1 MSHPYIPNTDPDRA
15 EMLKTIGVGSID
27 ELFCD
32 VPASVKYPAL
42 NLPAALSEVEL
53 MREIQALAGRN
64 ADLTANPCFLGAGAY
79 NHFVPSIVSHLI
91 FRSEYYT
98 AYTPYQAEISQ
109 GTLQTIFE
117 YQSMICAL
125 TGMEVANASHY
136 DGATAT
142 AEAAILAVNQLH
154 GRDKVLV
161 CPTLHPEYRATLR
174 TYLEGQGIQVAGDED
189 SATTFEQMVDAHL
202 DDRTACVIVANPD
215 FLGRVRDL
223 KPYADRVHAAGA
235 LFIVSAYPISLG
247 LYKAPGEYGADVVV
261 GEGQSLGNIA
271 FGPDGYLYIGMGDG
285 GSGGDP
291 GNRAQSV
298 STLLGKML
306 RIDINGTSGTKQY
319 RIPSTNPYVG
329 KTGLDEIWQRGLRNP
344 WRWSFDKATGN
355 LWIGDVGQNRYEEVD
370 RAVKTTT
377 GAGRGYNWGW
387 HVMEG
392 FHCYLPASGCST
404 SGKRLP
410 LLEYSHSTN
419 GRCAITGGYVYRGT
433 AIASLRG
440 WYVFGDYCSGEV
452 LAVPNT
458 ATSKPTPVTLF
469 GTGSG
474 RMVSAFGQD
483 TAGELYVVDLG
494 GTVYRI
500 DPA

>member
-1 MSHPYIPNTDPDRA
+1 MSLPSIPSRLRT
-15 EMLKTIGVGSID
+15 G
-27 ELFCD
+27 
-32 VPASVKYPAL
+32 
-42 NLPAALSEVEL
+42 
-53 MREIQALAGRN
+53 LAGL
-64 ADLTANPCFLGAGAY
+64 ATSVLLAGL
-79 NHFVPSIVSHLI
+79 VP
-91 FRSEYYT
+91 
-98 AYTPYQAEISQ
+98 
-109 GTLQTIFE
+109 
-117 YQSMICAL
+117 
-125 TGMEVANASHY
+125 
-136 DGATAT
+136 GATA
-142 AEAAILAVNQLH
+142 AAVTTSANGASPVPVVTPAAPGAAAVKLTVVASGLSH
-154 GRDKVLV
+154 PVLV
-161 CPTLHPEYRATLR
+161 TSPNDGTKR
-174 TYLEGQGIQVAGDED
+174 
-189 SATTFEQMVDAHL
+189 
-202 DDRTACVIVANPD
+202 
-215 FLGRVRDL
+215 
-223 KPYADRVHAAGA
+223 
-235 LFIVSAYPISLG
+235 LFIVEKRGTIRIVSGGTLLSASFLNLTKSVSTGSEQGLLG
-247 LYKAPGEYGADVVV
+247 LAFHPAYKTNRKFYVDYTDVSGNTVIREYKASSTNKNAV
-261 GEGQSLGNIA
+261 QSGSGRTILRVTQPYANHNGGNIA